1 MTDSRVR
8 SLGNIIADS
17 LELSNGYADRLVKD
31 VPAATFARLARFV
44 RQDSEVVIES
54 NHPAFIYGHLSLY
67 APRVL
72 EQIGS
77 STQPIPASFQAVFSK
92 DAICVDDPTAT
103 IYPPMDLVTSYFKS
117 QHQNLVTA
125 LRQAPDAIFDQ
136 PNPAE
141 GRMGELFPT
150 LGSLHTFYCCG
161 HMMMHLGQVS
171 AWRRMQGLGSA

>member
-17 LELSNGYADRLVKD
+17 LELSNGYADRLLKD

-77 STQPIPASFQAVFSK
+77 STQPIPASFQTVFSK

-125 LRQAPDAIFDQ
+125 LRQAPDAIFDAHFLLLR
-136 PNPAE
+136 PHDDAS
-141 GRMGELFPT
+141 GTGECLATHAGPR
-150 LGSLHTFYCCG
+150 LGVRIHDSATV
-161 HMMMHLGQVS
+161 HL
-171 AWRRMQGLGSA
+171 